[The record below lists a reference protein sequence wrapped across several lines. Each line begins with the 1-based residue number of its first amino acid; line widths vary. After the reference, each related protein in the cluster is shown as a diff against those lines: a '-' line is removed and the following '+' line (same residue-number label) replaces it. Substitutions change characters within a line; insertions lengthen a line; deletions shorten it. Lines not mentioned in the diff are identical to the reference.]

1 MVSFCVL
8 GEKLKPS
15 LGVSCAGCE
24 TKVKAVA
31 RWREAERGPGKEE
44 IEKGQTQATTSGTYH
59 AELGARQKW
68 RTARATARAIITERV
83 VARGRDDLG
92 ASGRQG
98 RHGEREGGREERRNA
113 TACLPSLCLPAS
125 WSSRLPSQRSE

>member
-1 MVSFCVL
+1 ML

-59 AELGARQKW
+59 AELGASPEPEAEVANGEGDGDGDYYRKGR
-68 RTARATARAIITERV
+68 RT
-83 VARGRDDLG
+83 
-92 ASGRQG
+92 RQG
-98 RHGEREGGREERRNA
+98 RPRGLRQTGQARGKGGRKGGTKERH
-113 TACLPSLCLPAS
+113 CLPA
-125 WSSRLPSQRSE
+125 